1 MTPPT
6 FRPSTI
12 YIEIDVSGLS
22 LIDAERY
29 FNDLRGVGFPM
40 DCLNRLI
47 EEARQFERM
56 ERQAA
61 LPLDVVE
68 AE

>member
-12 YIEIDVSGLS
+12 YIEIDVSSLS
-22 LIDAERY
+22 LIDAERF
-29 FNDLRGVGFPM
+29 FNIMAARFPSPAGCKARGKLDL
-40 DCLNRLI
+40 
-47 EEARQFERM
+47 EE
-56 ERQAA
+56 
-61 LPLDVVE
+61 VE

>member
-12 YIEIDVSGLS
+12 YIEIDVSSLS

-29 FNDLRGVGFPM
+29 FYDLRNVGFPM
-40 DCLNRLI
+40 PDGCRAHCMMDG
-47 EEARQFERM
+47 EE
-56 ERQAA
+56 
-61 LPLDVVE
+61 VE
-68 AE
+68 EE

>member
-6 FRPSTI
+6 FLPSTI
-12 YIEIDVSGLS
+12 YIEIDVSNLS

-40 DCLNRLI
+40 PDGCSARGMMDVDEVD
-47 EEARQFERM
+47 EE
-56 ERQAA
+56 
-61 LPLDVVE
+61 
-68 AE
+68 

>member
-12 YIEIDVSGLS
+12 YIEIDVSSLS

-29 FNDLRGVGFPM
+29 FYDLRNVGFPM
-40 DCLNRLI
+40 PDGCS
-47 EEARQFERM
+47 AHGM
-56 ERQAA
+56 M
-61 LPLDVVE
+61 DVDEVE

>member
-12 YIEIDVSGLS
+12 YIEIDVSSLS

-29 FNDLRGVGFPM
+29 VYDLRNVGFPM
-40 DCLNRLI
+40 PRGCR
-47 EEARQFERM
+47 ARGRM
-56 ERQAA
+56 EFEEVDDQ
-61 LPLDVVE
+61 
-68 AE
+68 